1 MQTGVFQES
10 QGTKGGESLI
20 MVIWQNGENLSKLD
34 SSDIWFLSLSIIWW
48 MVETP
53 ASEDRLIR

>member
-1 MQTGVFQES
+1 MQTGVLQGT

-34 SSDIWFLSLSIIWW
+34 SSDIWFFPLSIIRW